1 MTKTKKNKSI
11 LKRILAFLGA
21 GVCALVCMLTM
32 GYSPNITAYARD
44 FDEYY
49 SYNSIEHNVKI
60 SNNGSFGKNLCCL
73 KNESATVAGVTMIY
87 DSINQTMELNG
98 TSTGDINIM
107 PNIRNILPII
117 SNSLGK
123 TYSFTILKESG
134 NFSENF
140 GVYLGS
146 LDSDIWSDR
155 FALWSNK
162 TDTSS
167 SITFTVS
174 TNHTYDTLFVYL
186 LKGTIINNLKLKVQI
201 EENSVATSYTPYQQN
216 DFISFTN
223 TLNVGIDKDSSAWLL
238 EQCVFNNLRTSN
250 NNYYMKS
257 SIEDSSLQNVI
268 YYTSN
273 NIKGNFMFK
282 DFFRYKDNVID
293 ENNYFR
299 IFVNFDY
306 IESSDYD
313 STTYFNGN
321 VQKIIY
327 GSHKNWETYKSL
339 QVKEKPSDWGTQYAK
354 FNFISYVDNNGNNCN
369 IYFPLISNNDNDY
382 YEFRTLFVNTNG
394 LTDYSDGY
402 NTGYMYGK
410 NDGYANGEKTG
421 YQNGYKKGRTDG
433 YNSGYSHGINESN
446 DYTFLGLISACIDA
460 PITYFTSL
468 FNFELLGVNLSAF
481 LTGLFT
487 LCVIVTIV
495 KLCLGGK

>member
-1 MTKTKKNKSI
+1 MIKIKKNNSI

-21 GVCALVCMLTM
+21 GICALACMLIF
-32 GYSPNITAYARD
+32 GYNTNMTAYARD

-49 SYNSIEHNVKI
+49 SYSSMEYNVKI
-60 SNNGSFGKNLCCL
+60 SNSISFNKNLFPYETVSGTIYTKITLFEPLKVGTYTLSIIVNSSDTDVNRSAVTFQGKNDKFLVQSNFYRNTRYNNIITLFEDC
-73 KNESATVAGVTMIY
+73 Y
-87 DSINQTMELNG
+87 SINFYAG
-98 TSTGDINIM
+98 TSYNNSVGD
-107 PNIRNILPII
+107 
-117 SNSLGK
+117 
-123 TYSFTILKESG
+123 
-134 NFSENF
+134 
-140 GVYLGS
+140 
-146 LDSDIWSDR
+146 
-155 FALWSNK
+155 
-162 TDTSS
+162 
-167 SITFTVS
+167 TFTF
-174 TNHTYDTLFVYL
+174 YDIQLEV
-186 LKGTIINNLKLKVQI
+186 G
-201 EENSVATSYTPYQQN
+201 EVATNYVPYQQN
-216 DFISFTN
+216 DFISFIN
-223 TLNVGIDKDSSAWLL
+223 TLNVGIEKNSSAWLL
-238 EQCVFNNLRTSN
+238 EQCVFNNLRTNN

-268 YYTSN
+268 YYNSN
-273 NIKGNFMFK
+273 NVKGNFMFK
-282 DFFRYKDNVID
+282 DFFKYKDNVID

-327 GSHKNWETYKSL
+327 GSHKNWDTYKSL
-339 QVKEKPSDWGTQYAK
+339 QVSEKPSDWGTQYAK

-369 IYFPLISNNDNDY
+369 IYFPLISDNDNDY
-382 YEFRTLFVNTNG
+382 YGFRILFVNTNG

-402 NTGYMYGK
+402 NTGYMNGK
-410 NDGYANGEKTG
+410 NDGYASGEKAG
-421 YQNGYKKGRTDG
+421 YQNGYKKGKTDG
-433 YNSGYSHGINESN
+433 YNSGYSYGVSESN